1 MFTPFL
7 YENTSIFYNLLSFA
21 DILVVILPMLLAV
34 AFMTLLERKI
44 LASTQRRLRT
54 GYCWSLWNLTT
65 IRRCPA
71 LHIGNMFKWGKLPN
85 SGELLKL
92 IIPNYI

>member
-21 DILVVILPMLLAV
+21 DILVVVLPMLLAV

-44 LASTQRRLRT
+44 LAVTQRRLRT
-54 GYCWSLWNLTT
+54 RHNWGLWNLTT
-65 IRRCPA
+65 IRRRP
-71 LHIGNMFKWGKLPN
+71 
-85 SGELLKL
+85 
-92 IIPNYI
+92 

>member
-7 YENTSIFYNLLSFA
+7 YENTNIFYNLLSFA

-44 LASTQRRLRT
+44 LAATQRRHGPDTT
-54 GYCWSLWNLTT
+54 GVYGILQ
-65 IRRCPA
+65 PFADA
-71 LHIGNMFKWGKLPN
+71 LHYILGICLNGVNYQIPGN
-85 SGELLKL
+85 S
-92 IIPNYI
+92 